1 MEESYNKLFDESN
14 SFFDSIKFYEDSY
27 YFKLKEEESEKKKE
41 NENVIFT
48 QNIRNF
54 LNFSDIEKK
63 ENEIND
69 LSIFNENSDYKDYIL
84 DESFEDKCNFEKKN
98 FFIKIV

>member
-63 ENEIND
+63 
-69 LSIFNENSDYKDYIL
+69 KM
-84 DESFEDKCNFEKKN
+84 K
-98 FFIKIV
+98 